1 MGPARTHHCQGKYM
15 TTRRTF
21 IKQVSVVAGLGAIAS
36 MGLGIAPRSVQ
47 AASSG
52 RWYMPDEGDK
62 HQRAFIAFGAQDAIW
77 EDFTADVQAALGR
90 IARAIAKHEP
100 VTVFCR
106 QSERRLA
113 EAKCGSH
120 NITYVN
126 TELDDI
132 WMRDIGAN
140 FVVDEGEG
148 LGAVDFNFNGWG
160 NKQQHAEDA
169 QLAAQ
174 VAENAGASYIR
185 SELVG
190 EGGGIEVDGHGTG
203 IMTESSWINKN
214 RNRDW
219 SKAEVEAE
227 LKARLGLRKIIWLPG
242 IKGKDITD
250 AHVDFYARFVKP
262 GVVVANLD
270 NDPESYDYKVTRAHL
285 EILEN
290 ATDADGRKLQVHTLS
305 PPLKPRRSKFS
316 QDNPD
321 FAAGYINYFVING
334 AVIAPEFG
342 DKAADDKAFD
352 LLSQLYPD
360 REVVQLNIDAIA
372 AGGGGIHCVTS
383 HQPA

>member
-1 MGPARTHHCQGKYM
+1 M
-15 TTRRTF
+15 TTRRAF
-21 IKQVSVVAGLGAIAS
+21 IKQVSVVAGLGAVAS
-36 MGLGIAPRSVQ
+36 MGPGFAPLSAQ
-47 AASSG
+47 AAGTG

-62 HQRAFIAFGAQDAIW
+62 HQRAFIAFGAQTAIW
-77 EDFTADVQAALGR
+77 EDFTTDVQEALGR
-90 IARAIAKHEP
+90 VARAIASHEP

-120 NITYVN
+120 NTSFVI

-140 FVVDEGEG
+140 FVVDEGDG

-174 VAENAGASYIR
+174 VAKNAEAGYMR

-190 EGGGIEVDGHGTG
+190 EGGGIEVDGHGTA
-203 IMTESSWINKN
+203 IMTESSWINSN
-214 RNRDW
+214 RNPDW
-219 SKAEVEAE
+219 SKAEVEAQ
-227 LKARLGLRKIIWLPG
+227 LKERLGLRKIIWLPG

-270 NDPESYDYKVTRAHL
+270 NDPDSYDYKVTRAHL
-285 EILEN
+285 QILEN
-290 ATDADGRKLQVHTLS
+290 ATDADGRTLQIHTLS
-305 PPLKPRRSKFS
+305 PPLKPRRNKFS
-316 QDNPD
+316 QGNPD

-342 DKAADDKAFD
+342 DKAADDTAFD
-352 LLSQLYPD
+352 LLSELYPD
-360 REVVQLNIDAIA
+360 REVVQVNIDAIS

>member
-1 MGPARTHHCQGKYM
+1 MP
-15 TTRRTF
+15 TRRTF
-21 IKQVSVVAGLGAIAS
+21 IKQVSVIAGLGAVVS
-36 MGLGIAPRSVQ
+36 MGLGFSALPVR
-47 AASSG
+47 AAG
-52 RWYMPDEGDK
+52 KGKGYMPDEGEK
-62 HQRAFIAFGAQDAIW
+62 HQRAFIAFGAQAAIW
-77 EDFTADVQAALGR
+77 EDFTPHVQDALGR
-90 IARAIAKHEP
+90 IARSIAEYEP

-113 EAKCGSH
+113 EAKCGSR
-120 NITYVN
+120 NTTFVI

-140 FVVDEGEG
+140 FVVDDNGN
-148 LGAVDFNFNGWG
+148 LDAVDFNFNGWG
-160 NKQQHAEDA
+160 NKQQHEDDA

-174 VAENAGASYIR
+174 VAQNAKAEYQR

-203 IMTESSWINKN
+203 IMTESSWINRN
-214 RNRDW
+214 RNPDW

-227 LKARLGLRKIIWLPG
+227 LKERLGLRKIIWLPG

-262 GVVVANLD
+262 GVVIANLD

-285 EILEN
+285 QILEN
-290 ATDADGRKLQVHTLS
+290 ATDADGRKLQVHTVS
-305 PPLKPRRSKFS
+305 PPLNPRNSQFSK
-316 QDNPD
+316 DNQD

-334 AVIAPEFG
+334 AIIAPQFG
-342 DKAADDKAFD
+342 DKQADAKAFD
-352 LLSQLYPD
+352 LLSELYPD
-360 REVVQLNIDAIA
+360 RKVVQLDIDAIS

-383 HQPA
+383 HQPMV